1 MILSFFSMIIMG
13 IVVGL
18 VGGWGAILT
27 VPILVY
33 LFHIN
38 PLEATY
44 YSLIIVGSTAFV
56 GALTKI
62 KSWEILWD
70 RVLAFWI
77 PSLLA
82 TYFSRHFLVEQ
93 IPDHIGLIEKWT
105 LLLLIFGFIMFAAG
119 CSIVCKRKVAH
130 FQEHARII
138 WWRKNFITTIEWWI
152 VGMITGMV
160 GAGGGFLIVPALMAL
175 EWLTLRSA
183 VATSLVI
190 ITMNSMIGFLSWL
203 PHEFSN
209 EHTILIITSISLAL
223 IGLSLGLILQKR
235 IPTTIISK
243 AFGIFTMSMALIMIT
258 RELLSL

>member
-1 MILSFFSMIIMG
+1 MIFPFFSMIIMG
-13 IVVGL
+13 MVVGL

-62 KSWEILWD
+62 KNSEILWD
-70 RVLAFWI
+70 KVITFGI

-82 TYFSRHFLVEQ
+82 TYFSRHFLVER

-105 LLLLIFGFIMFAAG
+105 LVLLLFGLIMFAAG
-119 CSIVCKRKVAH
+119 CSIVCKRKINH
-130 FQEHARII
+130 FQEGARII
-138 WWRKNFITTIEWWI
+138 GWKKHLITTLEWWM
-152 VGMITGMV
+152 VGTITGMV

-190 ITMNSMIGFLSWL
+190 ITMNSGIGFLSWL

-209 EHTILIITSISLAL
+209 EHITLITTSIGLAL
-223 IGLSLGLILQKR
+223 VGLILGLILQKR
-235 IPTTIISK
+235 IPTTILSK
-243 AFGIFTMSMALIMIT
+243 AFGIFTMAMALIMIG
-258 RELLSL
+258 REFLSL